1 MRITSGMNQRHVLSD
16 LQRVQQRLSEAQSQ
30 VSSGK
35 RVEKPSDDPLAAAR
49 ATRLQ
54 ADIDATAGYSDTVDE
69 SKSWLDATDSALT
82 SLTDVIQHVRELTVQ
97 AANGATSD
105 SARQS
110 IKAQV
115 DQLIKQAKSTL
126 NQAYDGRY
134 LFSGTLTDTPPYD
147 VDAVPADD
155 TYKGDS
161 GAILRQIGP
170 GVTVQVNATVSGN
183 TPPTDVLGSL
193 LPALRQLSTD
203 LQNNDVAALGST
215 DLKAV
220 DAGLDTIVGVQAQI
234 GAITNR
240 VTAAG
245 QRLNDLS
252 DVTTILLSN
261 TQDADLP
268 KALTDLSAQQN
279 ALQSALRAG
288 STLIQQSLMD
298 FLR

>member
-1 MRITSGMNQRHVLSD
+1 MRITAGMNQRHVLAD
-16 LQRVQQRLSEAQSQ
+16 LQRVQQRLSDAQSQ

-35 RVEKPSDDPLAAAR
+35 RVEKPSDDPLAAER
-49 ATRLQ
+49 AARLQ
-54 ADIDATAGYSDTVDE
+54 ADLDSTAAYSDTVAE
-69 SKSWLDATDSALT
+69 SKSWLDATDSALS
-82 SLTDVIQHVRELTVQ
+82 SLTDVVQRVRELTVQ

-105 SARQS
+105 TGRQA

-126 NQAYDGRY
+126 NDAYDGRY
-134 LFSGTLTDTPPYD
+134 LFSGTKTDTPPYD
-147 VDAVPADD
+147 VDTVPYDD
-155 TYKGDS
+155 SYKGDS

-170 GVTVQVNATVSGN
+170 GVTVQVNATTAGN
-183 TPPTDVLGSL
+183 TPPTDILGSL

-220 DAGLDTIVGVQAQI
+220 DAGLDTITAVQSQI

-245 QRLNDLS
+245 QRLGDLS

-268 KALTDLSAQQN
+268 KALTDLSAQQT
-279 ALQSALRAG
+279 ALQAALRGGA
-288 STLIQQSLMD
+288 SLIQQSLMD

>member
-16 LQRVQQRLSEAQSQ
+16 LQRVQQRLSESQSQ

-69 SKSWLDATDSALT
+69 SKSWLDATDSALM
-82 SLTDVIQHVRELTVQ
+82 SLTDVVQKVRELTVQ

-105 SARQS
+105 AGRQS

-134 LFSGTLTDTPPYD
+134 LFSGTKTDTAPYD
-147 VDAVPADD
+147 VDTVPYDD
-155 TYKGDS
+155 SYKGDG
-161 GAILRQIGP
+161 GAIVRQIGP
-170 GVTVQVNATVSGN
+170 GVSVQINATATGS
-183 TPPTDVLGSL
+183 TPPTDVLGTL

-203 LQNNDVAALGST
+203 LQNNDVAALGTT

-220 DAGLDTIVGVQAQI
+220 DAGLDTITATQSQI

-245 QRLNDLS
+245 QRLDQLS
-252 DVTTILLSN
+252 DVTTVLLSN

-268 KALTDLSAQQN
+268 KALTDLSAQQT
-279 ALQSALRAG
+279 ALQAALRGGA
-288 STLIQQSLMD
+288 SLIQQSLMD

>member
-1 MRITSGMNQRHVLSD
+1 MRITQGMNQRHVLAD
-16 LQRVQQRLSEAQSQ
+16 LQRVQERLSQAQSQ

-54 ADIDATAGYSDTVDE
+54 ADLDATDAFSTTVEE
-69 SKSWLDATDSALT
+69 SKSWLDASDAALT
-82 SLTDVIQHVRELTVQ
+82 SLTSVVQRVRELTVQ
-97 AANGATSD
+97 GANGATSD
-105 SARQS
+105 AARQS

-115 DQLIKQAKSTL
+115 DQLIEEAKTTL
-126 NQAYDGRY
+126 NSAYDGRY
-134 LFSGTLTDTPPYD
+134 IFSGTATDQPPYTTATG
-147 VDAVPADD
+147 DA
-155 TYKGDS
+155 YQGD
-161 GAILRQIGP
+161 ANPVLRQIGP
-170 GVTVQVNATVSGN
+170 GVTVQVNVTADDALST
-183 TPPTDVLGSL
+183 L
-193 LPALRQLSTD
+193 LPALRTLSTH
-203 LQNNDVAALGST
+203 LGANDVASLGTSDLAALGST

-268 KALTDLSAQQN
+268 KALTDLSAQQT
-279 ALQSALRAG
+279 ALQAALRGGA
-288 STLIQQSLMD
+288 SLIQQSLMD